1 MSYFHEVVAPM
12 LKVIFEKTLK
22 FNWTSTDDL
31 TDYDVHSIMHYDGTL
46 RGHFSY
52 PVMTDKN
59 TGKGIEINR
68 KMSSL
73 DIKKLNEMYPCK
85 SKGQKVLAN
94 QACGK
99 FFEKHFYDRID
110 LK

>member
-1 MSYFHEVVAPM
+1 MTA
-12 LKVIFEKTLK
+12 
-22 FNWTSTDDL
+22 
-31 TDYDVHSIMHYDGTL
+31 YDVHSIMHYDGTL
-46 RGHFSY
+46 RGHFAY
-52 PVMTDKN
+52 PVITDKI

-73 DIKKLNEMYPCK
+73 DIKKLNKMYPCQ
-85 SKGQKVLAN
+85 STG

-99 FFEKHFYDRID
+99 FFEKQFYDRIN

>member
-1 MSYFHEVVAPM
+1 MVSLFHELEAPM
-12 LKVIFEKTLK
+12 LKVLFEKTLK
-22 FNWTSTDDL
+22 YNWTSTDDL

-52 PVMTDKN
+52 PVMTDKS

-73 DIKKLNEMYPCK
+73 DIKKLNKMYPCQLTD
-85 SKGQKVLAN
+85 SI
-94 QACGK
+94 CGK
-99 FFEKHFYDRID
+99 F
-110 LK
+110 L

>member
-1 MSYFHEVVAPM
+1 MVSYFHEVVAQM
-12 LKVIFEKTLK
+12 LKVIFGKTLK

-46 RGHFSY
+46 RGHFAY
-52 PVMTDKN
+52 PVMTDKR

-73 DIKKLNEMYPCK
+73 DIKKLNKMYPCQ
-85 SKGQKVLAN
+85 STVP
-94 QACGK
+94 ACGK
-99 FFEKHFYDRID
+99 FFAKNIFLIESI
-110 LK
+110 